1 MRNVTVCVPAFGV
14 LLWELATQGM
24 SLCFSLWCVAMGTG
38 NTGHVTVFQPLVCC
52 YGNWQHRAC
61 HCVSAFGVLQWELAR
76 CRMSLCFISLWCV
89 ALPRGTGYMWNVTIC
104 VPAFDVLLWE
114 LATCG
119 MSPFVFQ
126 LLVCCYGNW
135 LHVEC
140 HHLCSSLWRVAMGT
154 GHVRNVSLPWGGP
167 DRSVPPAGE
176 GLPHGAPPGNPC

>member
-52 YGNWQHRAC
+52 NGNWQGVEC
-61 HCVSAFGVLQWELAR
+61 HCVSSVFGAL
-76 CRMSLCFISLWCV
+76 LCL
-89 ALPRGTGYMWNVTIC
+89 G
-104 VPAFDVLLWE
+104 E

-126 LLVCCYGNW
+126 LLMCCYGNW

-140 HHLCSSLWRVAMGT
+140 HHLCSSF
-154 GHVRNVSLPWGGP
+154 
-167 DRSVPPAGE
+167 
-176 GLPHGAPPGNPC
+176 